1 MLRSAYRPPS
11 CRGLWPVLI
20 GVSLGLAAFGSG
32 ARAQEASAALTN
44 GDALIVV
51 ALDQAMVLELPARTA
66 TVVIG
71 NPGIADATFLK
82 RSNRVVL
89 TGKSFGQTN
98 VLALDGSGTPVAQT
112 QVRVASGPGALT
124 MQLGTKRMS
133 YSCTPRCEPT
143 MQLGDDPSY
152 ASQVAS
158 QTGARNGF
166 AQGGSASGGSSIPMH

>member
-1 MLRSAYRPPS
+1 MFRSAYRPTS
-11 CRGLWPVLI
+11 WRGLWPVLI
-20 GVSLGLAAFGSG
+20 GVALGLAAVGSG
-32 ARAQEASAALTN
+32 ARAQDASAALMN
-44 GDALIVV
+44 GDHLIVV
-51 ALDQAMVLELPARTA
+51 ALDQAMVLELPPRTA

-98 VLALDGSGTPVAQT
+98 VLALDGAGTPVAQA

-124 MQLGTKRMS
+124 VQLGTKRMS

-143 MQLGDDPSY
+143 LQLGDDPSY
-152 ASQVAS
+152 AGQVAS
-158 QTGARNGF
+158 QAGARNGF
-166 AQGGSASGGSSIPMH
+166 AQGNSSSGGSMSPNR